1 MLLKAQSFHCIV
13 TKRTSQGN
21 AADKINL
28 FLRIVKLL
36 TSRYEF
42 CAIISEVMA
51 GFFDCV
57 VKSAECDDF
66 CINEASLTTKIDV
79 LDINVDVLN
88 MKVDV

>member
-1 MLLKAQSFHCIV
+1 
-13 TKRTSQGN
+13 
-21 AADKINL
+21 
-28 FLRIVKLL
+28 
-36 TSRYEF
+36 
-42 CAIISEVMA
+42 MA